1 MAKRRRLHSTVASDP
16 YLVELNKKVS
26 AASMSSCSSSAPAT
40 RAPATG
46 QSSYEYLEHL
56 NQRRNYASENRA
68 SNGSASGES
77 CRDQLVLGSPAS
89 GSASGESRQPD
100 SAVNSFGLS
109 QRRVASVRG
118 LKLTGKLGAGTFG
131 TVFSCIWQG
140 RQLAVKV
147 FRKNE
152 RALRDAAREV
162 KLLKHLHTQRRCA
175 LVCHLQAW
183 RKTGRTYRLFFERFY
198 ADLAQFLSRHRDAGV
213 GVRVA
218 MRITINLT
226 TSLAFLQESCVIH
239 RDIKPGNI
247 LLRMLRSN
255 ENTCQPTAEHNHQPA
270 AVVDQW
276 QAVLADFGNS
286 AIVQHKRAA
295 EGNVSSVATWAE
307 TGRPL
312 SRRVCTLWYA
322 APEMLMP
329 REPYDY
335 SADIWSL
342 GLVLLEIEAL
352 EAACPARP
360 DAPDWEQL
368 EACWSLCQPAAA
380 PRLRQPAAAPRGFIA
395 RAQRVFARRRGS
407 GWLSRGLPSPS
418 HARGRVGARYGLRFR
433 AFAFRLVEFVP
444 QRRVHALPLSRS
456 CQETFAYWLHD
467 SWLLDC

>member
-1 MAKRRRLHSTVASDP
+1 
-16 YLVELNKKVS
+16 
-26 AASMSSCSSSAPAT
+26 
-40 RAPATG
+40 
-46 QSSYEYLEHL
+46 
-56 NQRRNYASENRA
+56 
-68 SNGSASGES
+68 
-77 CRDQLVLGSPAS
+77 
-89 GSASGESRQPD
+89 
-100 SAVNSFGLS
+100 
-109 QRRVASVRG
+109 
-118 LKLTGKLGAGTFG
+118 
-131 TVFSCIWQG
+131 
-140 RQLAVKV
+140 
-147 FRKNE
+147 
-152 RALRDAAREV
+152 
-162 KLLKHLHTQRRCA
+162 
-175 LVCHLQAW
+175 
-183 RKTGRTYRLFFERFY
+183 
-198 ADLAQFLSRHRDAGV
+198 
-213 GVRVA
+213 
-218 MRITINLT
+218 
-226 TSLAFLQESCVIH
+226 
-239 RDIKPGNI
+239 
-247 LLRMLRSN
+247 MLRSN
-255 ENTCQPTAEHNHQPA
+255 EKTCQPTTEHNHQPA

-286 AIVQHKRAA
+286 AILQHKRAA

-329 REPYDY
+329 RETYDY

-352 EAACPARP
+352 EAACPTRP

-368 EACWSLCQPAAA
+368 EACWRLCQPAAA

-407 GWLSRGLPSPS
+407 GWLNRGLLSPS

-456 CQETFAYWLHD
+456 CQETVAYWLHD